1 MEVLAIL
8 KNQASELIDEDLDL
22 LEEEVIAGN
31 YDLAYRN
38 DCLSLISAIRNQRDA
53 LRNRKIGQ
61 DESETDSLSA
71 VIQDP
76 KGLSPFGIVPT
87 PKHSLLES
95 IAHDLSAIRKRADR
109 KSQFKA
115 YVSNVAEIDESFC
128 DKHFDLFDGD
138 EWTQMLGFANFSEE
152 FLDKYFSLLDHN
164 AIARHQCFSEKF
176 FIKHYS
182 DLDTTIVLNSG
193 RNEWRRPEAMSN
205 ELKVFLKLKGVQL

>member
-8 KNQASELIDEDLDL
+8 QNQASELINEELDL
-22 LEEEVIAGN
+22 LEEEVVAGE

-38 DCLSLISAIRNQRDA
+38 DCLSLISAIRKQRDV
-53 LRNRKIGQ
+53 LQKRKMSQ
-61 DESETDSLSA
+61 DEIETDSFSA
-71 VIQDP
+71 IIHDP
-76 KGLSPFGIVPT
+76 KQLSPFGIVPT
-87 PKHSLLES
+87 PKHSLLET

-115 YVSNVAEIDESFC
+115 YVSSINEIDESFC
-128 DKHFDLFDGD
+128 DKHFDLFDDD
-138 EWTQMLGFANFSEE
+138 EWTQMLSFATFSEG

-164 AIARHQCFSEKF
+164 AIARYQRFSEKF

-193 RNEWRRPEAMSN
+193 RNEWRQPDAMSN
-205 ELKVFLKLKGVQL
+205 ELKVFLKLKGAQL